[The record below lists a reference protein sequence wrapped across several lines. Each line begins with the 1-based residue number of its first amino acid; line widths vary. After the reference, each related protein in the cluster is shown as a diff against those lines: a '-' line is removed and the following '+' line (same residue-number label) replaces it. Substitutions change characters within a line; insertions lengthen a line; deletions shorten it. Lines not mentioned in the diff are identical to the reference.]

1 MQRRAEQTSPAV
13 QAIAWQ
19 AQFGLGRRF
28 RPLTARGKLSTVVV
42 TAVARELIGFVW
54 ALVGE
59 MPRAPQ
65 IPAAAASPRARLRA
79 YFGCRDEK
87 HRALA

>member
-1 MQRRAEQTSPAV
+1 MQRRAKQTSPAV

-59 MPRAPQ
+59 MQRAPQ
-65 IPAAAASPRARLRA
+65 IPAAAA
-79 YFGCRDEK
+79 
-87 HRALA
+87 